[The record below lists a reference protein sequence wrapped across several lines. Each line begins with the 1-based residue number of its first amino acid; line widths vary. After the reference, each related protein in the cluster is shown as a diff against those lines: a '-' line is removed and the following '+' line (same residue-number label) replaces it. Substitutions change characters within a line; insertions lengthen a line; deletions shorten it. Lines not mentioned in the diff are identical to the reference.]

1 MTDNEKFLFVDD
13 EQNVLDSM
21 RRQLRKRFTIRTAL
35 SGEEGLRILREQG
48 PFAVIVS
55 DMRMPGMDGIELLKR
70 VKDLYPETVRI
81 MLTGNADQETAIEA
95 VNSGQIFRFLTKPC
109 STAILVPALALAQ
122 HHYRLIRAEKDL
134 LQKTL
139 TGSVTVL
146 AELLSQANPTV
157 FSAGQRIREHAG
169 HVARSMELPNIWE
182 VDVAALLAQ
191 IGCMSLPSD
200 VINKKYAGLDL
211 DGEEQ
216 AMWESYPEIGARL
229 LEKIPRLESV
239 TTMIRW
245 QQRPFA
251 AYDKDTDSTVFEE
264 VIAGSQILKAII
276 DFDLLRQQGLSKG
289 KAIARMRSLAGE
301 YNPEIVDLLSS
312 LPVRQQ
318 SDILSLPVED
328 LGIGMIAEE
337 DIVAKNGTL
346 VLPRG
351 QKITWASLQGLLN
364 FNRKVGILEPVRV
377 SLPPDEDQEDQTGD
391 DQITG

>member
-109 STAILVPALALAQ
+109 STAILVPALAQ

-216 AMWESYPEIGARL
+216 AMWESYPVIGARL

-251 AYDKDTDSTVFEE
+251 AYDDADSTAEE
-264 VIAGSQILKAII
+264 VIAGSQILRSVI
-276 DFDLLRQQGLSKG
+276 DFDLLRQQGLSKV

-301 YNPEIVDLLSS
+301 HNPDILDLLST

-318 SDILSLPVED
+318 SDILSLPIED

-351 QKITWASLQGLLN
+351 QRITWASLQGLLN
-364 FNRKVGILEPVRV
+364 FKRKVGILEPVRV
-377 SLPPDEDQEDQTGD
+377 SLPPDEDQEEQARD
-391 DQITG
+391 DQVTE

>member
-21 RRQLRKRFTIRTAL
+21 RRQLRKRFTIQTAL

-216 AMWESYPEIGARL
+216 AMWESYPVIGARL

-251 AYDKDTDSTVFEE
+251 AYDDADSTAEE
-264 VIAGSQILKAII
+264 VIAGSQILRSVI
-276 DFDLLRQQGLSKG
+276 DFDLLRQQGLSKV

-301 YNPEIVDLLSS
+301 HNPDILDLLST

-318 SDILSLPVED
+318 SDILSLPIED

-351 QKITWASLQGLLN
+351 QRITWASLQGLLN
-364 FNRKVGILEPVRV
+364 FKRKVGILEPVRV
-377 SLPPDEDQEDQTGD
+377 SLPPDEDQEEQTRD
-391 DQITG
+391 DQVTE

>member
-1 MTDNEKFLFVDD
+1 MTDNEKILFVDD

-35 SGEEGLRILREQG
+35 SGEEGLRILREDG

-122 HHYRLIRAEKDL
+122 HHYRLIRAEKEL

-139 TGSVTVL
+139 MGSVTVL

-157 FSAGQRIREHAG
+157 FSAGQRIKGHAG
-169 HVARSMELPNIWE
+169 HVARRMELPNIWQVE
-182 VDVAALLAQ
+182 VAAMLAQ

-211 DGEEQ
+211 DEEEQ

-229 LEKIPRLESV
+229 LEKIPRLESI

-245 QQRPFA
+245 QQRPFST
-251 AYDKDTDSTVFEE
+251 YEEEDTDAFEE
-264 VIAGSQILKAII
+264 VITGSQILKAVI
-276 DFDLLRQQGLSKG
+276 DFDLLRQQGLSKI
-289 KAIARMRSLAGE
+289 KAIARMRSLADE
-301 YNPEIVDLLSS
+301 YNPDILDLLSS

-318 SDILSLPVED
+318 SDILSLPIED
-328 LGIGMIAEE
+328 VGIGMIAEE

-346 VLPRG
+346 VLPKG
-351 QKITWASLQGLLN
+351 QKITWAALQGLLN
-364 FNRKVGILEPVRV
+364 FKRKVGILEPVRV
-377 SLPPDEDQEDQTGD
+377 SLPPDEEPEQEKTG
-391 DQITG
+391 

>member
-1 MTDNEKFLFVDD
+1 
-13 EQNVLDSM
+13 
-21 RRQLRKRFTIRTAL
+21 
-35 SGEEGLRILREQG
+35 
-48 PFAVIVS
+48 
-55 DMRMPGMDGIELLKR
+55 
-70 VKDLYPETVRI
+70 
-81 MLTGNADQETAIEA
+81 
-95 VNSGQIFRFLTKPC
+95 
-109 STAILVPALALAQ
+109 VPALALAQ

-216 AMWESYPEIGARL
+216 AMWESYPVIGARL

-251 AYDKDTDSTVFEE
+251 AYDDADSTAEE
-264 VIAGSQILKAII
+264 VIAGSQILRSVI
-276 DFDLLRQQGLSKG
+276 DFDLLRQQGLSKV

-301 YNPEIVDLLSS
+301 HNPDILDLLST

-318 SDILSLPVED
+318 SDILSLPIED

-337 DIVAKNGTL
+337 DIVAQNGTL

-351 QKITWASLQGLLN
+351 QRITWASLQGLLN
-364 FNRKVGILEPVRV
+364 FKRKVGILEPVRV
-377 SLPPDEDQEDQTGD
+377 SLPPDEDQEEQTRD
-391 DQITG
+391 DQVTE